1 MKRLAIFVSTIAI
14 IASLASGCS
23 NSSVEKLA
31 GANGKPIAI
40 ENGEGTKKPVDVK
53 EEISKVVDNKETT
66 NIETKEGKDTN
77 ISEDKTSTNNEDEKE
92 VIETEGKEVD
102 VRNNDECITDENQWT
117 NIINQISNSPTRP
130 EVTTPAEQPEDKP
143 EVTAP
148 VEQPKDKPEVTAPV
162 EQPEDKPEVI
172 APVEQPEDKPEV
184 TTPVTKP
191 EVKPEAPKSTN
202 PENNAGQAGDSQVNE
217 FEKEVV
223 RLTNIER
230 SKEGLKPLTLNVELS
245 KVARIKSKDM
255 VDKKYF
261 DHNSPTYGSPFDM
274 MKSFGISYKAAGEN
288 IAYGQRTP
296 EEVVKGWMNSPGHRA
311 NILNGNFTEIGVG
324 FYNNYWTQMFIGK

>member
-1 MKRLAIFVSTIAI
+1 MKRVAVLVSTIAI

-23 NSSVEKLA
+23 SSSAEKLT
-31 GANGKPIAI
+31 GANNAPIAI
-40 ENGEGTKKPVDVK
+40 ENGEGIKSPIDIK
-53 EEISKVVDNKETT
+53 EEISKVTENKEA
-66 NIETKEGKDTN
+66 NNVEATKGNDN
-77 ISEDKTSTNNEDEKE
+77 NVSEDKTSTSNEDQKE
-92 VIETEGKEVD
+92 VTETNKEEVA
-102 VRNNDECITDENQWT
+102 VQNSDECITDTNDWT
-117 NIINQISNSPTRP
+117 NVVTQVKKPQTTKPVVTRP
-130 EVTTPAEQPEDKP
+130 VVTKPVDKP
-143 EVTAP
+143 ETTAP
-148 VEQPKDKPEVTAPV
+148 VTQ
-162 EQPEDKPEVI
+162 
-172 APVEQPEDKPEV
+172 
-184 TTPVTKP
+184 
-191 EVKPEAPKSTN
+191 PEAPKPTT
-202 PENNAGQAGDSQVNE
+202 PENNVGQAGDSQVNE

-230 SKEGLKPLTLNVELS
+230 SKQGLKPLTLNVELS

-274 MKSFGISYKAAGEN
+274 MKSFGISYRAAGEN

-311 NILNGNFTEIGVG
+311 NILNGNFTEIGAG

>member
-40 ENGEGTKKPVDVK
+40 ENGEGTKKSVDVK
-53 EEISKVVDNKETT
+53 EEISKAVDNKETT
-66 NIETKEGKDTN
+66 NTETKEEKDTN
-77 ISEDKTSTNNEDEKE
+77 VSEDKASTNNEDEKE

-117 NIINQISNSPTRP
+117 NIIDQISNSPIKP
-130 EVTTPAEQPEDKP
+130 EVIAPTEQPEN
-143 EVTAP
+143 
-148 VEQPKDKPEVTAPV
+148 KPEVTAPV
-162 EQPEDKPEVI
+162 EQPEDKPEVT
-172 APVEQPEDKPEV
+172 APVEQPENKPEV

-191 EVKPEAPKSTN
+191 EVKPEAPKPTN